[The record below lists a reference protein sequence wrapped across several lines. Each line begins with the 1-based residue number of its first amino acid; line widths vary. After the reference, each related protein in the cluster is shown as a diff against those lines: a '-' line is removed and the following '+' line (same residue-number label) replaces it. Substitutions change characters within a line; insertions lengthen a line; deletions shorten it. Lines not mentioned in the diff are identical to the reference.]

1 MLPLRRTLNHTAAVV
16 ALSMLM
22 PALSQAQLT
31 GLNFGVE
38 AGWSSGSEDWNTQA
52 TAMVPLLNNPVS
64 MLYTMARVGMQH
76 KDPHGSVGFG
86 YRHFFEGGFGAG
98 IYGSF
103 DAQRTEHNK
112 RFQGFTTG
120 VEVFIP
126 GGVAVSTN
134 VYVPVG
140 DKNKVVGGTA
150 NSGVAVLKDQPGSPG
165 SCSPANLARVCQL
178 VVDGR
183 KEADIERNR
192 LGVDLTVSYE
202 TKIGNVVFNPFIT
215 GYLFERDSSSKLGL
229 MVGADVGVPI
239 TSGLTLTGGG
249 RIRYDREEK
258 TDVLLGIGINVQ
270 FGGVERANGQT
281 AMHRLPRRLPDHM
294 RVQQDKGQ
302 TFSDEPVIWDR
313 NTSGQPVS
321 EVRFVNAANQND
333 AATIVANTKQ
343 SGIVVFD
350 GTIALPNATLTIM
363 NNSVGLISG
372 GTQLNLTGAVGGNKL
387 VFTAPGT
394 RGIITQ
400 NNAVNV
406 IEANNK
412 SNPILENLTLR
423 KGTQAVVL
431 DTTSRVRLIGLDLA
445 DSTQDTISINN
456 SDFIQIS
463 NLKIDKSA
471 ASAVR
476 VNSSTDLSMRGIEIS
491 NTNNIAIHLD
501 NVQRAQITDFNIN
514 KTTTNNGVFIES
526 SRNIV
531 LEQGDI
537 RDTANNRRGILTIG
551 GTDVTL
557 KDIRVRGAYIG
568 VEMENTANVQ
578 LTNLE
583 ISRMASVAGSIGV
596 SLIGGSSATYTNVS
610 VVNYRLGYGLEMGS
624 TITDGGQN
632 KFAGAMGDDACD
644 MMNDATGKVD
654 VTVGMA
660 TVTCR

>member
-1 MLPLRRTLNHTAAVV
+1 MLPLRRTLNQTAAVV

-31 GLNFGVE
+31 GMNFGVE

-52 TAMVPLLNNPVS
+52 TAMVHLLNNPVS

-86 YRHFFEGGFGAG
+86 YRHFFESGFGAG
-98 IYGSF
+98 VYGSF

-120 VEVFIP
+120 IEVFIP

-134 VYVPVG
+134 IYVPVG
-140 DKNKVVGGTA
+140 DKNKVVGGTT
-150 NSGVAVLKDQPGSPG
+150 NSGVAVLKDQPGSSG
-165 SCSPANLARVCQL
+165 SCNPTNPARVCSL

-192 LGVDLTVSYE
+192 LGIDLTVSYE
-202 TKIGNVVFNPFIT
+202 TKIGNILFNPFIT

-239 TSGLTLTGGG
+239 TSGLTLTAGG

-258 TDVLLGIGINVQ
+258 TDVLLGIGLNIQ
-270 FGGVERANGQT
+270 FGGVERANSQT

-294 RVQQDKGQ
+294 RVEQDKGQ

-321 EVRFVNAANQND
+321 EVRFVNAANQNN
-333 AATIVANTKQ
+333 AATIVANTQQ

-350 GTIALPNATLTIM
+350 GNIALPNATLDIM

-394 RGIITQ
+394 RGTITQ
-400 NNAVNV
+400 NNAVDV
-406 IEANNK
+406 IRANNK

-445 DSTQDTISINN
+445 ETTGDTVLVNN
-456 SDFIQIS
+456 SDFIQIH
-463 NLKIDKSA
+463 NLKIDKSGA
-471 ASAVR
+471 TAVR
-476 VNSSTDLSMRGIEIS
+476 VNLSAELSMANIDIS

-501 NVQRAQITDFNIN
+501 NVQRAQIIDFNIN
-514 KTTTNNGVFIES
+514 KTTTGNGVFFES
-526 SRNIV
+526 SEDIV
-531 LEQGDI
+531 LERGNI
-537 RDTANNRRGILTIG
+537 LDTANDKNGIGMIG
-551 GTDVTL
+551 GSDITVRNIAITRAFVGVSINQTTKVQL
-557 KDIRVRGAYIG
+557 LNLDIR
-568 VEMENTANVQ
+568 
-578 LTNLE
+578 
-583 ISRMASVAGSIGV
+583 RMASVMNSVGV
-596 SLIGGSSATYTNVS
+596 GLINGGSASFTNVS
-610 VVNYRLGYGLEMGS
+610 VVNYRLGYGLATG
-624 TITDGGQN
+624 TTVTDGGQN
-632 KFAGAMGDDACD
+632 KFAGAMGDNACD

-654 VTVGMA
+654 VTVGMMTLA
-660 TVTCR
+660 CR

>member
-1 MLPLRRTLNHTAAVV
+1 
-16 ALSMLM
+16 MLM

-31 GLNFGVE
+31 GMNFGVE

-98 IYGSF
+98 VYGSF
-103 DAQRTEHNK
+103 DAQRSKYNK

-134 VYVPVG
+134 IYVPVG
-140 DKNKVVGGTA
+140 DKNKVAEATGS
-150 NSGVAVLKDQPGSPG
+150 SGVAVLKDQPGSPG
-165 SCSPANLARVCQL
+165 SCNPADPARVCRL

-192 LGVDLTVSYE
+192 LGIDLTVSYE
-202 TKIGNVVFNPFIT
+202 TKIGNVLFNPFIT

-239 TSGLTLTGGG
+239 TSGLTLTAGG

-258 TDVLLGIGINVQ
+258 TDVLLGLGLNIQ
-270 FGGVERANGQT
+270 FGGVERANSQT

-321 EVRFVNAANQND
+321 EVRFVNAANQAN
-333 AATIVANTKQ
+333 AAIIVADTKQ

-350 GTIALPNATLTIM
+350 GNITLPNATLNIM
-363 NNSVGLISG
+363 NNNVGLISG

-394 RGIITQ
+394 RGTITQ
-400 NNAVNV
+400 NNAFDV
-406 IEANNK
+406 INASNR

-431 DTTSRVRLIGLDLA
+431 DTTSRARLIGLDLA
-445 DSTQDTISINN
+445 DTTGDTVLVNN
-456 SDFIQIS
+456 SDFIQIH
-463 NLKIDKSA
+463 NLKIDKSGA
-471 ASAVR
+471 TAVR
-476 VNSSTDLSMRGIEIS
+476 VNQSAELSMVNIEIS
-491 NTNNIAIHLD
+491 NTNNTAIHLD
-501 NVQRAQITDFNIN
+501 NVERANIFAFTVN
-514 KTTTNNGVFIES
+514 KTTMGQGVFFEGS
-526 SRNIV
+526 KNIV
-531 LEQGDI
+531 LENGVI
-537 RDTANNRRGILTIG
+537 ADTANNQNAIGTING
-551 GTDVTL
+551 SDITVRNITITQAFFGVQVNGTT
-557 KDIRVRGAYIG
+557 
-568 VEMENTANVQ
+568 NVQ
-578 LTNLE
+578 LTNLN
-583 ISRMASVAGSIGV
+583 IMRRASVMNSVGVRVIGA
-596 SLIGGSSATYTNVS
+596 SSATFTNVS
-610 VVNYRLGYGLEMGS
+610 VTNYRLGYGFAMG
-624 TITDGGQN
+624 TTVTDGGQN

-654 VTVGMA
+654 VTVGMMTLA
-660 TVTCR
+660 CR

>member
-1 MLPLRRTLNHTAAVV
+1 MLPLRRTLNQTAAVV

-31 GLNFGVE
+31 GMNFGVE

-98 IYGSF
+98 VYGSF

-120 VEVFIP
+120 IEVFIP

-134 VYVPVG
+134 IYVPVG
-140 DKNKVVGGTA
+140 DKNKVVGGTT
-150 NSGVAVLKDQPGSPG
+150 NSGVAVLKDQPGSSG
-165 SCSPANLARVCQL
+165 SCNPANPARVCSL

-192 LGVDLTVSYE
+192 LGIDLTVSYE
-202 TKIGNVVFNPFIT
+202 TKIGNILFNPFIT

-258 TDVLLGIGINVQ
+258 TDVLLGIGLNIQ
-270 FGGVERANGQT
+270 FGGVARANSQT

-321 EVRFVNAANQND
+321 EVRFVNAANQNN
-333 AATIVANTKQ
+333 AATIVANTQQ

-350 GTIALPNATLTIM
+350 GNIALPNATLNIM

-372 GTQLNLTGAVGGNKL
+372 GTQLNLTGAVGGNKF

-394 RGIITQ
+394 RGTITQ
-400 NNAVNV
+400 NNAVDV
-406 IEANNK
+406 IRANNK

-423 KGTQAVVL
+423 KGMSIVVL
-431 DTTSRVRLIGLDLA
+431 DTTSRARLIGLDLA
-445 DSTQDTISINN
+445 DSTQDTIFISN
-456 SDFIQIS
+456 SDFIQVS

-476 VNSSTDLSMRGIEIS
+476 VNASANLGMMDIDIS

-501 NVQRAQITDFNIN
+501 NVQRAQIIDFNIN
-514 KTTTNNGVFIES
+514 KTTTGRGVFFES
-526 SRNIV
+526 SKNIV
-531 LEQGDI
+531 LERGNI
-537 RDTANNRRGILTIG
+537 LDTANNQRAISTIG
-551 GTDVTL
+551 GSDIMVKDVV
-557 KDIRVRGAYIG
+557 IRNAYIG

-583 ISRMASVAGSIGV
+583 IRRMASVAGSIGV

-610 VVNYRLGYGLEMGS
+610 VVNYRLGYG
-624 TITDGGQN
+624 
-632 KFAGAMGDDACD
+632 
-644 MMNDATGKVD
+644 
-654 VTVGMA
+654 
-660 TVTCR
+660 